1 MKLRVVL
8 LCLVVCLSLSVV
20 AFAHPGKTDS
30 SGGHYN
36 HSTGQYHYHHGYSA
50 HQHSDLD
57 SDGDLDCPY
66 NFVDKTDSSAGTD
79 KSSNGTST
87 EDFWSL
93 VEKHRQELEEPKDG
107 VLAEL
112 EKLEKK
118 EEAFWEKYHAEKAAK
133 ATEETIAPTEVS
145 EKDKNASKIKD
156 YFLPIIFCFALFG
169 VVLLVDKL
177 K

>member
-57 SDGDLDCPY
+57 GDGDLDCPY
-66 NFVDKTDSSAGTD
+66 NFVAQTDP
-79 KSSNGTST
+79 
-87 EDFWSL
+87 
-93 VEKHRQELEEPKDG
+93 PKETKYG
-107 VLAEL
+107 VFAEL
-112 EKLEKK
+112 EKLEQK
-118 EEAFWEKYHAEKAAK
+118 EEVFWGKYHAEKAAK
-133 ATEETIAPTEVS
+133 ATEETNAPTEVS
-145 EKDKNASKIKD
+145 GKDKNTSKIKD

-169 VVLLVDKL
+169 VVLLIDEL
-177 K
+177 KWRFRK

>member
-57 SDGDLDCPY
+57 GDGDLDCPY
-66 NFVDKTDSSAGTD
+66 NFVAQTDP
-79 KSSNGTST
+79 
-87 EDFWSL
+87 
-93 VEKHRQELEEPKDG
+93 PKETQYG
-107 VLAEL
+107 VFVEL
-112 EKLEKK
+112 EKLEQK
-118 EEAFWEKYHAEKAAK
+118 EESFWEKVEQYKSEL
-133 ATEETIAPTEVS
+133 EETEPPTFATTDS
-145 EKDKNASKIKD
+145 EERDKTAGKIKD
-156 YFLPIIFCFALFG
+156 FFIPIIGSFALFG
-169 VVLLVDKL
+169 VVLLVDEL
-177 K
+177 KRRFKK